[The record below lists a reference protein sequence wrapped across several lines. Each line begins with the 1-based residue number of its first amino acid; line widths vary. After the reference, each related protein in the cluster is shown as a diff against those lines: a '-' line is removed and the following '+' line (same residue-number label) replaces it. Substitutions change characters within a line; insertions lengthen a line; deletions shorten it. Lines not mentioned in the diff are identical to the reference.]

1 MIILQFIANGLVMGA
16 IYGVVALGFALI
28 YNTTRIFHIAYAV
41 LYMFSPY
48 MLLTFHKYL
57 SCPFYVA
64 FFISILLTVLLSLA
78 IEQFVYQPLNRINSS
93 LNVVMVSSI
102 GVMIVVINVIAV
114 FYGNE
119 TKILN
124 NGISQTVS
132 LNAVVLTEI
141 QLWQFCI
148 SAAIISLF
156 FLFLKYSK
164 FGIKTRAIRD
174 SEVLSLVFSMNVRK
188 IRLVL
193 FGLSAVFCGVAGNL
207 VSYDVG
213 MDPYVG
219 MPILLTAV
227 VALIVG
233 GVGNFAAPVLG
244 GFIIGMMQSITVLIS
259 SARWQDAV
267 TFSLLIVFLM
277 FRPCGIMGEKQR
289 IV

>member
-1 MIILQFIANGLVMGA
+1 MIILQFIANGLVMGS
-16 IYGVVALGFALI
+16 IYALVALGFALI

-48 MLLTFHKYL
+48 MFL
-57 SCPFYVA
+57 SLYNYIGCPFYVA
-64 FFISILLTVLLSLA
+64 FIVSIFLTVLLSLA

-93 LNVVMVSSI
+93 LNIVMISSI
-102 GVMIVVINVIAV
+102 GVMIVVINAIAL

-119 TKILN
+119 TKIIN
-124 NGISQTVS
+124 NNISQTVS
-132 LNAVVLTEI
+132 LNAIILTDI
-141 QLWQFCI
+141 QLWQFGV
-148 SAAIISLF
+148 SLAIIGLF
-156 FLFLKYSK
+156 FLFLKYTK
-164 FGIKTRAIRD
+164 FGIRTRAIRD
-174 SEVLSLVFSMNVRK
+174 NDTLSRVFTINVKK
-188 IRLVL
+188 IRLIL
-193 FGLSAVFCGVAGNL
+193 FALSAFFVAVAGNL
-207 VSYDVG
+207 VAYDVG

-267 TFSLLIVFLM
+267 IFTLLIIFLM
-277 FRPCGIMGEKQR
+277 FRPQGILGEKQR
-289 IV
+289 AV

>member
-1 MIILQFIANGLVMGA
+1 MGA

>member
-1 MIILQFIANGLVMGA
+1 MIILQFIANGLVMGS
-16 IYGVVALGFALI
+16 IYALVALGFALI

-48 MLLTFHKYL
+48 MFL
-57 SCPFYVA
+57 SLYNYIGCPFYVA
-64 FFISILLTVLLSLA
+64 FIVSIFLTVLLSLA

-93 LNVVMVSSI
+93 LNIVMISSI
-102 GVMIVVINVIAV
+102 GVMIVVINAIAL

-119 TKILN
+119 TKIIN
-124 NGISQTVS
+124 NNISQTVS
-132 LNAVVLTEI
+132 LNAIILTDI
-141 QLWQFCI
+141 QLWQFGV
-148 SAAIISLF
+148 SLAIISLF
-156 FLFLKYSK
+156 FLFLKCTK
-164 FGIKTRAIRD
+164 FGIRTRAIRD
-174 SEVLSLVFSMNVRK
+174 NDTLSRVFAINVKK
-188 IRLVL
+188 IRLTL
-193 FGLSAVFCGVAGNL
+193 FALSAFFVAVAGNL
-207 VSYDVG
+207 VAYDVG

-267 TFSLLIVFLM
+267 IFTLLIIFLM
-277 FRPCGIMGEKQR
+277 FRPQGILGEKQR
-289 IV
+289 AV

>member
-1 MIILQFIANGLVMGA
+1 MIILQFIANGLVMGS
-16 IYGVVALGFALI
+16 IYALVALGFALI

-48 MLLTFHKYL
+48 MFL
-57 SCPFYVA
+57 SLYNYIGCPFYVA
-64 FFISILLTVLLSLA
+64 FIVSIFLTILLSLA

-93 LNVVMVSSI
+93 LNIVMISSI
-102 GVMIVVINVIAV
+102 GVMIVVINAIAL

-119 TKILN
+119 TKIIN
-124 NGISQTVS
+124 NNISQTVS
-132 LNAVVLTEI
+132 LNAIILTDI
-141 QLWQFCI
+141 QLWQFGI
-148 SAAIISLF
+148 SLAIIGLF
-156 FLFLKYSK
+156 FLFLKYTK
-164 FGIKTRAIRD
+164 FGIRTRAIRD
-174 SEVLSLVFSMNVRK
+174 NDTLSRVFTINVKK
-188 IRLVL
+188 IRLTL
-193 FGLSAVFCGVAGNL
+193 FALSAFFVAVAGNL
-207 VSYDVG
+207 VAYDVG

-267 TFSLLIVFLM
+267 IFTLLIIFLM
-277 FRPCGIMGEKQR
+277 FRPQGILGEKQR
-289 IV
+289 AV

>member
-1 MIILQFIANGLVMGA
+1 MIILQFIANGLVMGS
-16 IYGVVALGFALI
+16 IYALVALGFALV

-48 MLLTFHKYL
+48 MFLTFYNHIG
-57 SCPFYVA
+57 CTFYVA
-64 FFISILLTVLLSLA
+64 FIISVFLTVLLSLA

-93 LNVVMVSSI
+93 LNIVMISSI
-102 GVMIVVINVIAV
+102 GVMVIVINTIAL

-119 TKILN
+119 TKIIN
-124 NGISQTVS
+124 NSISQTVS
-132 LNAVVLTEI
+132 LNKIILADI
-141 QLWQFCI
+141 QLWQFGV
-148 SAAIISLF
+148 SVVIIALF
-156 FLFLKYSK
+156 FLFLKFSK
-164 FGIKTRAIRD
+164 FGIRTRAIRD
-174 SEVLSLVFSMNVRK
+174 DPVLSSVFSINVSQ
-188 IRLVL
+188 IRLTL
-193 FGLSAVFCGVAGNL
+193 FALSAFFVAVAGNL
-207 VSYDVG
+207 VAYDVG

-267 TFSLLIVFLM
+267 IFTLLIIFLM
-277 FRPCGIMGEKQR
+277 FRPQGILGEKQR
-289 IV
+289 AV

>member
-1 MIILQFIANGLVMGA
+1 MIILQFIANGLVMGS
-16 IYGVVALGFALI
+16 IYALVALGFALI

-48 MLLTFHKYL
+48 MFL
-57 SCPFYVA
+57 SLYNYIGCPFYVA
-64 FFISILLTVLLSLA
+64 FIVSIFLTVLLSLA

-93 LNVVMVSSI
+93 LNIVMISSI
-102 GVMIVVINVIAV
+102 GVMIVVINAIAL

-119 TKILN
+119 TKIIN
-124 NGISQTVS
+124 NNISQTVS
-132 LNAVVLTEI
+132 LNAIILTDI
-141 QLWQFCI
+141 QLWQFGV
-148 SAAIISLF
+148 SLAIIGFF
-156 FLFLKYSK
+156 FLFLKFSK
-164 FGIKTRAIRD
+164 FGIRTRAIRD
-174 SEVLSLVFSMNVRK
+174 NDTLSRVFTINVKK
-188 IRLVL
+188 IRLIL
-193 FGLSAVFCGVAGNL
+193 FALSAFFVAVAGNL
-207 VSYDVG
+207 VAYDVG

-267 TFSLLIVFLM
+267 IFTLLIIFLM
-277 FRPCGIMGEKQR
+277 FRPQGILGEKQR
-289 IV
+289 AV